1 MNLLTLSLKDL
12 LRKPAR
18 SLLTVAG
25 VALASATLFSL
36 LSFNKGYDASL
47 KKEMSDSGI
56 HMLVSTEGCP
66 MEAASLALHGGEI
79 PKFLP
84 ESRLP
89 AIRAVPGVRAVTG
102 MLIFSVQ
109 GEGNR
114 MDLFYG
120 VDDEF
125 YKLRKNWKLK
135 GTWFTDAHSIIL
147 GAEAAR
153 VEKRDVGDKIYFPE
167 IDTEFK
173 VTGIL
178 ERTGSED
185 DGFFFIPL
193 KTAQKVFHKE
203 GKLTGAGVNIADVTT
218 QLDSVKD
225 GIEQIPDV
233 YVVTAQ
239 QMIQQIL
246 ALVGSSKTLMFAVL
260 SIALVI
266 AVLGVLNTVL
276 MSVMEKLREFG
287 YMRCIGASPGS
298 VFQIVLIET
307 VVLCLAGGLLG
318 VTVGALGS
326 TLADTLIRGVLPYA
340 PGGKMLVFDPRVFAL
355 TLSVAVG
362 IGALAGLYPS
372 WRASSVPPMEA
383 IRNE

>member
-1 MNLLTLSLKDL
+1 MNLLTVSLKDL
-12 LRKPAR
+12 RRRPTR

-25 VALASATLFSL
+25 VAMASAALSSL
-36 LSFNKGYDASL
+36 LSFNVGYTRSL
-47 KKEMSDSGI
+47 KKEMADSGI

-84 ESRLP
+84 ESRVA

-102 MLIFSVQ
+102 MLIFSVR

-114 MDLFYG
+114 TDLFYG

-125 YKLRKNWKLK
+125 LQLKPSWKLK
-135 GTWFTDAHSIIL
+135 GGWFKDEHSIVL

-153 VEKRDVGDKIYFPE
+153 VEKREPGDKIYFPE
-167 IDTEFK
+167 IDTEFT
-173 VTGIL
+173 VTGVIA
-178 ERTGSED
+178 RTGSED

-193 KTAQKVFHKE
+193 QTAQRVFHKQD
-203 GKLTGAGVNIADVTT
+203 KLTGVGVNVGDVE
-218 QLDSVKD
+218 QIGKVKD
-225 GIEQIPDV
+225 RIERIPDV

-239 QMIQQIL
+239 QMMEQIL
-246 ALVGSSKTLMFAVL
+246 KLVGSSKTLMFAVL
-260 SIALVI
+260 AIALII

-287 YMRCIGASPGS
+287 YMRAVGASPWD
-298 VFQIVLIET
+298 VFRIVLGET
-307 VVLCLAGGLLG
+307 VALCLAGGVLG
-318 VTVGALGS
+318 VIAGALGS
-326 TLADTLIRGVLPYA
+326 SLADHLIRAVLPYA
-340 PGGKMLVFDPRVFAL
+340 PAGKMVALDPRMLLAAVA
-355 TLSVAVG
+355 VAVG
-362 IGALAGLYPS
+362 IGAVAGIYPS
-372 WRASSVPPMEA
+372 WRASHASPMEA

>member
-1 MNLLTLSLKDL
+1 M
-12 LRKPAR
+12 A
-18 SLLTVAG
+18 
-25 VALASATLFSL
+25 
-36 LSFNKGYDASL
+36 
-47 KKEMSDSGI
+47 DSGI

-84 ESRLP
+84 EDRVP

-102 MLIFSVQ
+102 MLIFSVL

-120 VDDEF
+120 IDDEML
-125 YKLRKNWKLK
+125 KLKPHWKLN
-135 GTWFTDAHSIIL
+135 GGWFKDEHSMIL

-153 VEKRDVGDKIYFPE
+153 VEKRGVGDKIYFPE
-167 IDTEFK
+167 IDENSSLPAFWS
-173 VTGIL
+173 
-178 ERTGSED
+178 ERAARMTAS
-185 DGFFFIPL
+185 FSIPL

-203 GKLTGAGVNIADVTT
+203 DKLTGVGVNVGDVE
-218 QLDSVKD
+218 QIQKVKD
-225 GIEQIPDV
+225 GIERIPDV

-239 QMIQQIL
+239 QMMEQIL
-246 ALVGSSKTLMFAVL
+246 KLVGSSKTLMFAVL
-260 SIALVI
+260 GIALVI

-287 YMRCIGASPGS
+287 YMRCVGASPFD
-298 VFQIVLIET
+298 VFKIVLFET
-307 VVLCLAGGLLG
+307 VALCFTGGVLG
-318 VTVGALGS
+318 VIVGALGS
-326 TLADTLIRGVLPYA
+326 SLADQLIREILPYA
-340 PGGKMLVFDPRVFAL
+340 PAGKMVVFDGSMLVL
-355 TLSVAVG
+355 TLAVTVV

-372 WRASSVPPMEA
+372 WKASHASPMEA

>member
-1 MNLLTLSLKDL
+1 MNLITLSLKDL
-12 LRKPAR
+12 RRRPAR

-25 VALASATLFSL
+25 VALASAALFSL
-36 LSFNKGYDASL
+36 LSFNTGYDASVR
-47 KKEMSDSGI
+47 KEMSDSGI

-84 ESRLP
+84 ESRMP

-102 MLIFSVQ
+102 MLIFSVP

-114 MDLFYG
+114 IDLFYG

-125 YKLRKNWKLK
+125 FKLRTNWKLN
-135 GTWFTDAHSIIL
+135 GHWFTDEHSIIL

-153 VEKRDVGDKIYFPE
+153 VEKRDVGDKVYFPE

-173 VTGIL
+173 VTGIV

-193 KTAQKVFHKE
+193 KSAQRVFKKE
-203 GKLTGAGVNIADVTT
+203 GKLTGAGVNLGDVT
-218 QLDSVKD
+218 QMDQVKD
-225 GIEQIPDV
+225 GIERIPDV

-246 ALVGSSKTLMFAVL
+246 KLVGSSKTLMFAVL
-260 SIALVI
+260 SIALII

-298 VFQIVLIET
+298 VFQIVLTET
-307 VVLCLAGGLLG
+307 VTLCLAGGLVG
-318 VTVGALGS
+318 VLVGALGS
-326 TLADTLIRGVLPYA
+326 SLADALIRRVLPYA
-340 PGGKMLVFDPRVFAL
+340 PAGKMVIFDPWVFAL
-355 TLSVAVG
+355 TLGVAVG
-362 IGALAGLYPS
+362 IGAFAGVYPS
-372 WRASSVPPMEA
+372 WRASHVSPMEA
-383 IRNE
+383 VRNE

>member
-1 MNLLTLSLKDL
+1 MNLLTLSLKDM
-12 LRKPAR
+12 RRRPTR

-25 VALASATLFSL
+25 VALASATLCSL
-36 LSFNKGYDASL
+36 LAFNTGYNASL

-89 AIRAVPGVRAVTG
+89 TIRAVPGVRAVTG
-102 MLIFSVQ
+102 MLIYSVP
-109 GEGNR
+109 GERNR
-114 MDLFYG
+114 TDLFYG

-125 YKLRKNWKLK
+125 FRLRTNWKLK
-135 GTWFTDAHSIIL
+135 GRWFTDEHSIIL

-153 VEKRDVGDKIYFPE
+153 VEKREVGDKMYFPE
-167 IDTEFK
+167 LDAEFN

-178 ERTGSED
+178 ERTGGED

-193 KTAQKVFHKE
+193 KTAQRVFKKE
-203 GKLTGAGVNIADVTT
+203 GKLTGAGVNLADVT
-218 QLDSVKD
+218 QMEQVQE
-225 GIEQIPDV
+225 GIERIPDV

-239 QMIQQIL
+239 QMIEQIL
-246 ALVGSSKTLMFAVL
+246 KLVGSSKTLMFAVL
-260 SIALVI
+260 SIALLI

-298 VFQIVLIET
+298 VFQIVLTET
-307 VVLCLAGGLLG
+307 VSLCLAGGLLG
-318 VTVGALGS
+318 VTLGALGAS
-326 TLADTLIRGVLPYA
+326 LADTLIRRVLPYA
-340 PGGKMLVFDPRVFAL
+340 PAGRMVIFDPSAFAL
-355 TLSVAVG
+355 TLAVAVG

-372 WRASSVPPMEA
+372 WRASHVSPMEA
-383 IRNE
+383 IRHE